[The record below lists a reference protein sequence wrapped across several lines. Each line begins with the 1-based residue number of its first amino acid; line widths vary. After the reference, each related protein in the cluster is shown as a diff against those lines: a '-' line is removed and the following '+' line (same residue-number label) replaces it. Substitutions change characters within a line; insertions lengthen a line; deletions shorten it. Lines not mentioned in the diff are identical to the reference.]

1 MVAPV
6 GAETAVIV
14 AKKKPKIPKSIVDDD
29 SLDYTHLFS
38 SFFDIFVGH
47 QTDPKSF
54 EMNYVMRENRNVYAS
69 FVNLM
74 EGAHAVL
81 MQ

>member
-38 SFFDIFVGH
+38 LFFDIFVGH
-47 QTDPKSF
+47 
-54 EMNYVMRENRNVYAS
+54 
-69 FVNLM
+69 
-74 EGAHAVL
+74 
-81 MQ
+81 